1 MCSDLPLQ
9 IGYLGINL
17 GERLGITLRKSRNF
31 GSELLTD
38 TLHLTVKAQGKRC
51 EPLPLNNQALDIRLG
66 QIGILDDKSS
76 KQVVLEL
83 LDQFL
88 IERYIAFEVE
98 ILLQYGNFVIL
109 ASVIL
114 PSGKLSSSR

>member
-1 MCSDLPLQ
+1 MILRFFFIITSLISHLFQMCSDLPLQ

-66 QIGILDDKSS
+66 QIGILDAFIR
-76 KQVVLEL
+76 
-83 LDQFL
+83 FL
-88 IERYIAFEVE
+88 
-98 ILLQYGNFVIL
+98 IL